1 MQITL
6 NPGTPAEL
14 RLIAAFVND
23 LADLAALECPESA
36 IPATEAPVVKK
47 TRGSKSVSTAPV
59 AAESAK
65 PEEAAPA
72 DAGNVAAA
80 ASTATS
86 SEATGDTPAVSSVSH
101 DDLRKVFASLSQ
113 QGKGEAGIAAL
124 GKLGHTSIK
133 GIPADKLA
141 EAHAVLVTL

>member
-23 LADLAALECPESA
+23 LADLAALEYPETI
-36 IPATEAPVVKK
+36 IPAAPAKK
-47 TRGSKSVSTAPV
+47 TRGSKSVSTAPEV
-59 AAESAK
+59 AESTK
-65 PEEAAPA
+65 PQEAAPA
-72 DAGNVAAA
+72 EVGNEPAAPAA
-80 ASTATS
+80 ASTEAAT
-86 SEATGDTPAVSSVSH
+86 SVSH

-141 EAHAVLVTL
+141 EAHAALVAL

>member
-47 TRGSKSVSTAPV
+47 TRGGKSVSTAPV
-59 AAESAK
+59 AAK

>member
-23 LADLAALECPESA
+23 LADLAALEHPESA

-47 TRGSKSVSTAPV
+47 TRGGKSVSTAPV
-59 AAESAK
+59 AAK

-86 SEATGDTPAVSSVSH
+86 SEATGATPAVSSVSH